1 MLENWY
7 SSKKIRQIL
16 QVSSQCLYQMRITG
30 RIKTKQISD
39 KKYLY
44 KLPEKFISNTEP
56 KIAIYARVSTP
67 KQKKDLDNHINY
79 LRQYIVSNGN
89 IVDNSLIFSDI
100 ASGMNESRKGLN
112 DLITEIISGTVN
124 KVIISN
130 RDRLTR
136 FGYGY
141 LKSLF
146 DRYNCEIIEVN
157 LTEDK
162 SFEQELADDL
172 ISIIHHFS
180 MKLYSN
186 RRKKFKE
193 IENILTNTKSEDKS
207 SDNQYR

>member
-1 MLENWY
+1 
-7 SSKKIRQIL
+7 
-16 QVSSQCLYQMRITG
+16 MRITN
-30 RIKTKQISD
+30 RIETKRISD

-44 KLPEKFISNTEP
+44 KLPETFQLGLAEP

-67 KQKKDLDNHINY
+67 KQKKDLDNQISY

-89 IVDNSLIFSDI
+89 SVNNDLIFSDV
-100 ASGMNESRKGLN
+100 ASGMNENRKGLN
-112 DLITEIISGTVN
+112 CLISEIVAGTVN

-162 SFEQELADDL
+162 SFEQELTDDL
-172 ISIIHHFS
+172 IAIIHRFS
-180 MKLYSN
+180 MKFYGKRKNKL
-186 RRKKFKE
+186 KKFEKD
-193 IENILTNTKSEDKS
+193 IKA
-207 SDNQYR
+207 DNEASK

>member
-16 QVSSQCLYQMRITG
+16 QITSQCLYQMRISG
-30 RIKTKQISD
+30 RIETKQISD

-44 KLPEKFISNTEP
+44 KLPEKFKVSTDP

-67 KQKKDLDNHINY
+67 KQKKDLDNQISY

-89 IVDNSLIFSDI
+89 VVDNKLIFSDI
-100 ASGMNESRKGLN
+100 ASGMNENRKGLN
-112 DLITEIISGTVN
+112 ELISEIISGAVN
-124 KVIISN
+124 KVVISN

-146 DRYNCEIIEVN
+146 DRYDCEIIEVN

-162 SFEQELADDL
+162 TFEQELTNDL
-172 ISIIHHFS
+172 IAIIHHFS
-180 MKLYSN
+180 MKFYGKRKNKL
-186 RRKKFKE
+186 KKF
-193 IENILTNTKSEDKS
+193 ENDIRNDAEQSK
-207 SDNQYR
+207 

>member
-56 KIAIYARVSTP
+56 KIAIYARVSTQ
-67 KQKKDLDNHINY
+67 KQKKDLDNQINY

-100 ASGMNESRKGLN
+100 ASGMNENRKGLN

-180 MKLYSN
+180 MKFYGK
-186 RRKKFKE
+186 RKNKLKK
-193 IENILTNTKSEDKS
+193 IEDDIKSDEFSK
-207 SDNQYR
+207 

>member
-16 QVSSQCLYQMRITG
+16 QITPQCLYQMRKTN
-30 RIKTKQISD
+30 RIECKQISD

-44 KLPEKFISNTEP
+44 KLPEKFESHQEP

-67 KQKKDLDNHINY
+67 KQKKDLENQINL

-89 IVDNSLIFSDI
+89 IVNNLIFSDI
-100 ASGMNESRKGLN
+100 ASGMNENRKGLN
-112 DLITEIISGTVN
+112 NLITEIISGTIN
-124 KVIISN
+124 KVVISN

-146 DRYNCEIIEVN
+146 DRFNCELIEVN

-162 SFEQELADDL
+162 SFEQELTDDL

-180 MKLYSN
+180 MKFYGKRKNKL
-186 RRKKFKE
+186 KKFENDMRNENE
-193 IENILTNTKSEDKS
+193 IGK
-207 SDNQYR
+207 